1 MKCSVGRIDR
11 VLRISIGLVLVLTG
25 CGGGDSTTSAAPT
38 TQTAN
43 LVGGIIEH
51 VPYTCGAQSGR
62 TGRLGQFN
70 YIAGDS
76 CVFTVGAMSF
86 PVASSKI
93 AKGYVTPYDLTNTKE
108 QAWTLMAILDSISY
122 GRPSTDLF
130 VIVDSNLE
138 RRIISV
144 NLSAGDAAV
153 TSALDTFNSAGV
165 TVRQVSV
172 AAAKTR
178 LAKTVNEDN
187 SLVSPISLLQSQGT
201 TVLNALRLPALSGQP
216 WVPPSGGLGESP
228 SGGLGESDHPNVVNL
243 RFYDG
248 NGNPYAVSPSIA
260 FAPVIL
266 PYGFYDGTDIFS
278 QYVTPNQNPNNS
290 IPVWG
295 WDSNGIAYSDIPG
308 GMVGQAPLNVE
319 AIMLKVGRQQSTNS
333 GSAFKNAMFYGS
345 TPASSPITLAAYG
358 ADPKPGTNAHF
369 PPNLNF
375 AFSGNLNFVS
385 PDGNHWVTCPN
396 LVFTQGGTTA
406 SLSAWLTVLKDL
418 SDMTIDAADI
428 ALSDGTDVADDYKF
442 LMSLATTALDVAK
455 LASENWFLVGVN
467 ARTQSSGVT
476 LNGLPGLFMTCQQTG
491 SAAHPFWPPRPS
503 GSTNTNWPVV
513 IQSTYD
519 DHTFDVHVAQ
529 PNTQLKGFNK

>member
-1 MKCSVGRIDR
+1 MRFYTCS
-11 VLRISIGLVLVLTG
+11 ISLMVATILNLSG
-25 CGGGDSTTSAAPT
+25 CGGGDSATSTP
-38 TQTAN
+38 QTAY

-86 PVASSKI
+86 PVASTKI
-93 AKGYVTPYDLTNTKE
+93 AKGYVTPYDLTSTKE

-122 GRPSTDLF
+122 ARPSTDMF

-172 AAAKTR
+172 DMAKTL

-187 SLVSPISLLQSQGT
+187 SLVSSLSSLLNQGT
-201 TVLNALRLPALSGQP
+201 TVLNALRLPATSGQP
-216 WVPPSGGLGESP
+216 WVPP

-248 NGNPYAVSPSIA
+248 NGNPYGTDPLISW
-260 FAPVIL
+260 APVSL
-266 PYGFYDGTDIFS
+266 PGMING
-278 QYVTPNQNPNNS
+278 QYITPGQNPKDNF
-290 IPVWG
+290 PVWG
-295 WDSNGIAYSDIPG
+295 PTYSDIPG
-308 GMVGQAPLNVE
+308 SQFPGQPPLNVS
-319 AIMLKVGRQQSTNS
+319 AIMLKVGRQGSDDS
-333 GSAFKNAMFYGS
+333 GTAFHNAVFAGS
-345 TPASSPITLAAYG
+345 TPASSPTTLAAYG

-375 AFSGNLNFVS
+375 AFSGNLNFS
-385 PDGNHWVTCPN
+385 TPNGINFINCPN
-396 LVFTQGGTTA
+396 LVFTQGGTKA
-406 SLSAWLTVLKDL
+406 SLSAVLKAIKSL
-418 SDMTIDAADI
+418 VDMGIDAV
-428 ALSDGTDVADDYKF
+428 DVAASDAGDINADENFAKSF
-442 LMSLATTALDVAK
+442 IDSALNIAN

-467 ARTQSSGVT
+467 AQTQSSGVT
-476 LNGLPGLFMTCQQTG
+476 LNGQPGLFMTCQT
-491 SAAHPFWPPRPS
+491 SPNTLFPWPPAKE
-503 GSTNTNWPVV
+503 TWPVV

-519 DHTFDVHVAQ
+519 DHTFDIHVAA
-529 PNTQLKGFNK
+529 PTKSLYGFSR

>member
-1 MKCSVGRIDR
+1 MRFYTCS
-11 VLRISIGLVLVLTG
+11 ISLIATTVLVLTG

-93 AKGYVTPYDLTNTKE
+93 AKGYVTPYDLTNSKE

-144 NLSAGDAAV
+144 DLSAGDTAV
-153 TSALDTFNSAGV
+153 TRALYTFNSAAV

-187 SLVSPISLLQSQGT
+187 SLVSPISLLLSQGT

-216 WVPPSGGLGESP
+216 WVPPSGGLGEI
-228 SGGLGESDHPNVVNL
+228 DHPNLVNL

-248 NGNPYAVSPSIA
+248 NGNPYIYSPAIT
-260 FAPVIL
+260 FTPVIL
-266 PYGFYDGTDIFS
+266 SYENDGTNIYS
-278 QYVTPNQNPNNS
+278 QYVTPNQNPNKI

-295 WDSNGIAYSDIPG
+295 TSYSDIPSD
-308 GMVGQAPLNVE
+308 MVGAPPMNVD

-345 TPASSPITLAAYG
+345 TPASLPITLATHG

-369 PPNLNF
+369 PPSLNF
-375 AFSGNLNFVS
+375 SFSGNLEFIS
-385 PDGNHWVTCPN
+385 PDNQHWVTCPN

-406 SLSAWLTVLKDL
+406 SLSAWLDVLKDL

-455 LASENWFLVGVN
+455 LASENWWLVGVN

-491 SAAHPFWPPRPS
+491 SVLWPRRPS
-503 GSTNTNWPVV
+503 GNTNWPVV

>member
-1 MKCSVGRIDR
+1 MRFYTYS
-11 VLRISIGLVLVLTG
+11 ISLIATTVLVLTG
-25 CGGGDSTTSAAPT
+25 CGGGDSTTSAPPT

-51 VPYTCGAQSGR
+51 VPYTCGTQSGR

-93 AKGYVTPYDLTNTKE
+93 AKGYVTPYDLTSTKE

-122 GRPSTDLF
+122 GRPNTDLF

-187 SLVSPISLLQSQGT
+187 SLVSPLSLLLSQGT

-216 WVPPSGGLGESP
+216 WVPPSGGLGEI
-228 SGGLGESDHPNVVNL
+228 DHPNLVNL

-248 NGNPYAVSPSIA
+248 NGNPYIYSPAIT
-260 FAPVIL
+260 FTPVIL
-266 PYGFYDGTDIFS
+266 GYENDGTNIYS
-278 QYVTPNQNPNNS
+278 QYVTPNQNPNKI

-295 WDSNGIAYSDIPG
+295 TSYSDIPSDEW
-308 GMVGQAPLNVE
+308 VGAPPMNVS
-319 AIMLKVGRQQSTNS
+319 AIMLKVGRQQSTDS
-333 GSAFKNAMFYGS
+333 GSAFKNAMFFGS
-345 TPASSPITLAAYG
+345 TPASLSLPITLATHG

-369 PPNLNF
+369 PPSLNF
-375 AFSGNLNFVS
+375 SFSGNLEFIS
-385 PDGNHWVTCPN
+385 PDNQHWVTCPN

-406 SLSAWLTVLKDL
+406 SLSAWLDVLKDL

-455 LASENWFLVGVN
+455 LASENWWLVGVN
-467 ARTQSSGVT
+467 ARTQSSVAT

-491 SAAHPFWPPRPS
+491 SALHPFWPARNPP
-503 GSTNTNWPVV
+503 NTNWPVV

-529 PNTQLKGFNK
+529 PTTQLKGFNK

>member
-1 MKCSVGRIDR
+1 MRFYTYS
-11 VLRISIGLVLVLTG
+11 ISLIATTVLVLTG
-25 CGGGDSTTSAAPT
+25 CGGGDSTTSAPPT

-51 VPYTCGAQSGR
+51 VPYTCGTQSGR

-93 AKGYVTPYDLTNTKE
+93 AKGYVTPYDLTSTKE

-122 GRPSTDLF
+122 GRPNTDLF

-153 TSALDTFNSAGV
+153 TSALDTFNSARV

-172 AAAKTR
+172 ATAKTR

-187 SLVSPISLLQSQGT
+187 SLVSPISLLLSQGT

-216 WVPPSGGLGESP
+216 WVPPSGGLGEI
-228 SGGLGESDHPNVVNL
+228 DHPNVVNL

-248 NGNPYAVSPSIA
+248 NGNPYNVSPAIT
-260 FAPVIL
+260 FTPVNL
-266 PYGFYDGTDIFS
+266 AYGNDGTNIFS
-278 QYVTPNQNPNNS
+278 QYVTPNQNPNYS

-319 AIMLKVGRQQSTNS
+319 AIMLKVGRQQSTDS
-333 GSAFKNAMFYGS
+333 GSAFKNAMFFGS
-345 TPASSPITLAAYG
+345 TPASSPITLATHG

-375 AFSGNLNFVS
+375 SFSGNLEFIS
-385 PDGNHWVTCPN
+385 PDNQHWVTCPN

-406 SLSAWLTVLKDL
+406 SLSAWLDVLKDL

-491 SAAHPFWPPRPS
+491 SVLHPFWPPRNPP
-503 GSTNTNWPVV
+503 NTNWPVV

>member
-1 MKCSVGRIDR
+1 MRFYTCS
-11 VLRISIGLVLVLTG
+11 ISLIANTVLVLTG
-25 CGGGDSTTSAAPT
+25 CGGGDSTTSAPPT

-122 GRPSTDLF
+122 GRPNTDLF

-165 TVRQVSV
+165 TVGQVSV
-172 AAAKTR
+172 VAAKTR

-187 SLVSPISLLQSQGT
+187 SLVSPLSLLLSQGT

-216 WVPPSGGLGESP
+216 WVPPSGGLGEI
-228 SGGLGESDHPNVVNL
+228 DHPNLVNL

-248 NGNPYAVSPSIA
+248 NGNPYIYTPAIT
-260 FAPVIL
+260 FTPVIL
-266 PYGFYDGTDIFS
+266 GYENDGTNIYS
-278 QYVTPNQNPNNS
+278 QYVTPNQNPNYS
-290 IPVWG
+290 TPVWG
-295 WDSNGIAYSDIPG
+295 TSYSDIPSDW
-308 GMVGQAPLNVE
+308 VGAPPMNVS
-319 AIMLKVGRQQSTNS
+319 AIMLKVGRQQSTDS
-333 GSAFKNAMFYGS
+333 GSAFKNAMFFGS
-345 TPASSPITLAAYG
+345 TPASLPITLATHG

-369 PPNLNF
+369 PPSLNF
-375 AFSGNLNFVS
+375 SFSGNLEFIS
-385 PDGNHWVTCPN
+385 PDNQHWVTCPN

-406 SLSAWLTVLKDL
+406 SLSAWLDVLKDL
-418 SDMTIDAADI
+418 SDMAIDAADI

-491 SAAHPFWPPRPS
+491 SALHPFWPARNPPRNPP
-503 GSTNTNWPVV
+503 NTNWPVV